1 VLGDLGRS
9 KILNLINSKNKF
21 ERKSKRKLK
30 LYLLI
35 FFLVII
41 LVLGSIIPIKLA
53 IAFYQ
58 QPEPQAVLVLG
69 GSKMRIRLATKFFK
83 THPELEIWISDY
95 FKKLPINQEILERAG
110 IVGAKVHYDI
120 CATDTVTNFTCTV
133 DDFTQRNIRHVYVLT
148 SDYHIARAQVIAFF
162 VLGSRGIA
170 FTPVSVASRD
180 THSESNLK
188 NIRDSL
194 RSILWILTGKSGASL
209 NYKLKQID

>member
-1 VLGDLGRS
+1 MEKEIIS
-9 KILNLINSKNKF
+9 
-21 ERKSKRKLK
+21 KSKFGRKYKQKLK

-53 IAFYQ
+53 IAFHQ

-69 GSKMRIRLATKFFK
+69 GSKMRIRLATKFFNS
-83 THPELEIWISDY
+83 HPELEIWVSDY
-95 FKKLPINQEILERAG
+95 FKKLSINQEILEKAG
-110 IVGAKVHYDI
+110 IVGARVHYDT

-133 DDFTQRNIRHVYVLT
+133 NDFAQKNIRHIYVLT
-148 SDYHIARAQVIAFF
+148 SDYHIARAQAIAFF

-180 THSESNLK
+180 IHSESNLK
-188 NIRDSL
+188 NMRDSL
-194 RSILWILTGKSGASL
+194 RAILWILTGKSGASL
-209 NYKLKQID
+209 NYKLKQLE